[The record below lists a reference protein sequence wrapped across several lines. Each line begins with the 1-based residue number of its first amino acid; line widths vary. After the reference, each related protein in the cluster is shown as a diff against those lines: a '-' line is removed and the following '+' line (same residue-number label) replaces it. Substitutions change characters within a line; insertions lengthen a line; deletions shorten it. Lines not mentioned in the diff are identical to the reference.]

1 MKDLITS
8 ELVFTGTQ
16 INYYIVCPTK
26 LWLFSRF
33 MTMEHVSDL
42 VSLGL
47 LLHEIYF
54 RNEKKDLI
62 IDQRIAIDFI
72 IKDNNLIIHEIKKS
86 RKLDRA
92 HYYQML
98 YYLYY
103 LKYEKGIENVKGI
116 INYPSEKRVV
126 EVNLTPEKEIELKK
140 IFQEIKRIVSLPKP
154 PKPERKKYCRK
165 CSYFELCWI
174 NK

>member
-1 MKDLITS
+1 MKELITT
-8 ELVFTGTQ
+8 EIVFTGTQ

-26 LWLFSRF
+26 LWLFSHF
-33 MTMEHVSDL
+33 TTMEHVSEL
-42 VSLGL
+42 VSLGF
-47 LLHEIYF
+47 LLHEIHF
-54 RNEKKDLI
+54 KKAKKDLI
-62 IDQRIAIDFI
+62 IDQKIAIDFI
-72 IKDNNLIIHEIKKS
+72 IKDNNLIVHEVKKS
-86 RKLDRA
+86 SKLEKA

-103 LKYEKGIENVKGI
+103 LKHEKGIENVRGI

-126 EVNLTPEKEIELKK
+126 EVNLTPEKEIELQK
-140 IFQEIKRIVSLPKP
+140 IFQEIKKIVSLLKP